1 MQGLN
6 FKKPQESCN
15 FMKLAFLT
23 ISLFF
28 LLSCNS
34 NPGWVNPV
42 RRDIVHAVYAYGN
55 IYPESRFVF
64 NSVVSAEVRKINV
77 NPGDFVRKGQVVF
90 VLGNEISDL
99 NESSALNNLKQAEK
113 NAGINSAQLNMIYRE
128 VEVAKSKYNLD
139 SINAGRY
146 ERLLAQNAVSRNMAE
161 QFQLAFQTSRQN
173 YLKALSAW
181 QASKDR
187 FETELLNA
195 RNQYK
200 AQTEQKGEFNLV
212 APFDGYIFNIN
223 VEEGDLASPQ
233 KMLGEIGLSSGFEAD
248 LEVDETD
255 AAFLKESQKVYFEL
269 DARKGE
275 YIEGKVK
282 KIYPYVDP
290 LNKVVRVIASV
301 DSLPVSL
308 LSGMSVE
315 ANILIEKRTKAL
327 LIPRS
332 YVLSGD
338 SLIVND
344 DDQERRIKLIKGLQ
358 DISYVEV
365 LNSDINEKTQ
375 VIMPR

>member
-6 FKKPQESCN
+6 FKKQQESFN

-28 LLSCNS
+28 LLSCNN

-42 RRDIVHAVYAYGN
+42 RKDIVHAVYAYGN

-64 NSVVSAEVRKINV
+64 NSVVSAEVRKITV

-90 VLGNEISDL
+90 VLGNDISDL
-99 NESSALNNLKQAEK
+99 NESTALNNLNLAEK

-128 VEVAKSKYNLD
+128 VEVAKSKYILD

-146 ERLLAQNAVSRNMAE
+146 ERLLSQNAVSKNMAE

-173 YLKALSAW
+173 YLKAISGW

-195 RNQYK
+195 RNQYR

-255 AAFLKESQKVYFEL
+255 AAFLKENQKVYFEL

-332 YVLSGD
+332 YVLSDD
-338 SLIVND
+338 SLIVKD

>member
-1 MQGLN
+1 
-6 FKKPQESCN
+6 
-15 FMKLAFLT
+15 MKLAFLT

-28 LLSCNS
+28 LLSCNN

-42 RRDIVHAVYAYGN
+42 RKDIVHAVYAYGN

-64 NSVVSAEVRKINV
+64 NSVVSAEVRKITV

-90 VLGNEISDL
+90 VLGNDISDL
-99 NESSALNNLKQAEK
+99 NESTALNNLNLAEK

-128 VEVAKSKYNLD
+128 VEVAKSKYILD

-146 ERLLAQNAVSRNMAE
+146 ERLLSQNAVSKNMAE

-173 YLKALSAW
+173 YLKAISGW

-195 RNQYK
+195 RNQYR

-255 AAFLKESQKVYFEL
+255 AAFLKENQKVYFEL

-332 YVLSGD
+332 YVLSDD
-338 SLIVND
+338 SLIVKD